1 MLKSRKTNNRKP
13 LMAILLAILM
23 LSSVIFVV
31 SCSDSNGDM
40 PVISDET
47 ETQPIETADKPTP
60 EATKAETKVIAKIV
74 DILEDM
80 ALEIEEM
87 EEQVDTLNDY
97 AEELDEDLGD
107 VEDYLFGDDDD
118 CDCCDDDDC
127 DCCDC
132 CDDEE
137 FFEVECPKCG
147 EVICL
152 DEDFDADEVICPA
165 CNETIPLEDEE

>member
-1 MLKSRKTNNRKP
+1 MMMTITEKIANLKGY
-13 LMAILLAILM
+13 LEGVQL
-23 LSSVIFVV
+23 
-31 SCSDSNGDM
+31 
-40 PVISDET
+40 DEN
-47 ETQPIETADKPTP
+47 
-60 EATKAETKVIAKIV
+60 KAETKVIAKIV

-107 VEDYLFGDDDD
+107 VEDYLFGEDECD
-118 CDCCDDDDC
+118 CDCDDDEC

-132 CDDEE
+132 CDED

>member
-1 MLKSRKTNNRKP
+1 MMMTITEKIANLKGFLEGVQLDESKT
-13 LMAILLAILM
+13 
-23 LSSVIFVV
+23 
-31 SCSDSNGDM
+31 
-40 PVISDET
+40 
-47 ETQPIETADKPTP
+47 
-60 EATKAETKVIAKIV
+60 ETKVIAKIV

-87 EEQVDTLNDY
+87 EEQVDTLNEY
-97 AEELDEDLGD
+97 AEELDQDLGA
-107 VEDYLFGDDDD
+107 VEEYVFDDE

-132 CDDEE
+132 CDED